1 MKKSLFFI
9 GMVLCFG
16 IANSQ
21 VVSSRSNSVAEG
33 QKQVV
38 NPNHIPTTVKV
49 STPKDPI
56 PAGYARIVFTAGDI
70 WGDGTGY
77 QLLMDSNATAYGTTI
92 PATGAL
98 TTSGDVD
105 ATVYAEFEY
114 KIPTNADGALTT
126 TNIVLSSSITLDVPA
141 GTIDWVVT
149 NPTPGDRMW
158 IAGGGR
164 GDDLVLTDGF
174 IYNFNVTG
182 DSQTGDN
189 VGLNIV
195 DPNLPAPTVTW
206 DFQDG
211 QMPNIF
217 TIYNDQNSVDAN
229 ISDLFNDGWNVI
241 SFDGVEYYAGA
252 PSWFTAVAP
261 ADRWMITPMMNLTAG
276 NYLQFDVKSQ
286 DASYLESMAV
296 KISTTTKDKSAFT
309 TTLWSEASVPGA
321 FTTHTIDLSAYDGQ
335 DVFIAF
341 ILNSTDAFIGLV
353 DNIKFLGQVSGINN
367 IETNNYS
374 IYPNPANDLFN
385 ISGAQGAKLNIY
397 DAIGRVVL
405 QDNVKSDNQSISISN
420 LNPGVYTVQLINNG
434 QVTSSKLIKK

>member
-38 NPNHIPTTVKV
+38 NPNHIPTTIKV

-126 TNIVLSSSITLDVPA
+126 TNIVLSSSITLDVPV

-158 IAGGGR
+158 IAGSGR

-195 DPNLPAPTVTW
+195 NPNLPAPTVTW

-211 QMPNIF
+211 QMPNVF

-229 ISDLFNDGWNVI
+229 ISSLFNDGWNVI

-434 QVTSSKLIKK
+434 QVTSSKFIKK

>member
-38 NPNHIPTTVKV
+38 NPNHIPTIVKV

-56 PAGYARIVFTAGDI
+56 PAGHARIVLTAGDI

-77 QLLMDSNATAYGTTI
+77 QLLIDADATAYGTII

-126 TNIVLSSSITLDVPA
+126 TNIVLSSSVTLDVPV

-174 IYNFNVTG
+174 IYNFSLSLVG
-182 DSQTGDN
+182 SGDN
-189 VGLNIV
+189 VSLNIV
-195 DPNLPAPTVTW
+195 NPNLPDPTVTW

-211 QMPNIF
+211 QMPNVF
-217 TIYNDQNSVDAN
+217 TIYNDQNTVEAN
-229 ISDLFNDGWNVI
+229 VANFIDGWIAVTYDEGIN
-241 SFDGVEYYAGA
+241 YHAGA
-252 PSWFTAVAP
+252 TSWFTTVTP

-286 DASYLESMAV
+286 DPSYLESMAV

-309 TTLWSEASVPGA
+309 TTLWSEASVPGV

-341 ILNSTDAFIGLV
+341 ILNSTDAFVGLV

>member
-56 PAGYARIVFTAGDI
+56 PAGHARIVLTAGDI

-77 QLLMDSNATAYGTTI
+77 QLLIDADATAYGTTI

-126 TNIVLSSSITLDVPA
+126 TNIVLSSSVTLDVPA

-158 IAGGGR
+158 IVGGGR

-195 DPNLPAPTVTW
+195 NPNLPAPTVTW

-211 QMPNIF
+211 QMPNVF

-229 ISDLFNDGWNVI
+229 ISGLFNDGWNVI

-286 DASYLESMAV
+286 DPSYLESMAV

-309 TTLWSEASVPGA
+309 TTLWSQASVPGA

-335 DVFIAF
+335 DIFIAF

>member
-38 NPNHIPTTVKV
+38 NPNHIPTTIKV

-126 TNIVLSSSITLDVPA
+126 TNIVLSSSITLDVPV

-158 IAGGGR
+158 IAGSGR

-195 DPNLPAPTVTW
+195 NPNLPAPTVTW

-211 QMPNIF
+211 QMPNVF

-229 ISDLFNDGWNVI
+229 ISGLFNDGWNVI

-309 TTLWSEASVPGA
+309 TTLWSQASVPGA

>member
-211 QMPNIF
+211 QMPNVF
-217 TIYNDQNSVDAN
+217 TIYNDQNSVDVN

-309 TTLWSEASVPGA
+309 TTLWSQASVPGA

>member
-38 NPNHIPTTVKV
+38 NPNHIPTTVKM
-49 STPKDPI
+49 SNPKDPI
-56 PAGYARIVFTAGDI
+56 PAGHARIVLTAGDI

-77 QLLMDSNATAYGTTI
+77 QLLIDADATAYGTII

-195 DPNLPAPTVTW
+195 NPNLPAPTVTW

-217 TIYNDQNSVDAN
+217 TIYNDQNSVDVN

>member
-21 VVSSRSNSVAEG
+21 VVNSRSNSVAEG

-38 NPNHIPTTVKV
+38 NPSHIPTTVKV
-49 STPKDPI
+49 SNPKDPI
-56 PAGYARIVFTAGDI
+56 PSGYARIVLTAGDI

-92 PATGAL
+92 PAIGAL
-98 TTSGDVD
+98 TDSGDVD

-126 TNIVLSSSITLDVPA
+126 TNIVLSSSVTLDVPV

-149 NPTPGDRMW
+149 NPTPGAKMW

-164 GDDLVLTDGF
+164 GNDLVLTDGF
-174 IYNFNVTG
+174 IYNFNLSLVGSG
-182 DSQTGDN
+182 DT
-189 VGLNIV
+189 VAINIV
-195 DPNLPAPTVTW
+195 NSNLPAPTVTW

-211 QMPNIF
+211 LMPNVF
-217 TIYNDQNSVDAN
+217 TIYNDQNTVEAN
-229 ISDLFNDGWNVI
+229 VANFVDGWIAVTYDEGIN
-241 SFDGVEYYAGA
+241 YHAGA
-252 PSWFTAVAP
+252 TSWFTAVAP

-276 NYLQFDVKSQ
+276 NHLQFDVKSQ
-286 DASYLESMAV
+286 DPLYLESMAV

-309 TTLWSEASVPGA
+309 TTLWSQALVPGV

-341 ILNSTDAFIGLV
+341 ILNSTDKFVGLV

-374 IYPNPANDLFN
+374 IYPNPANDIFN

-397 DAIGRVVL
+397 DAIGRVVF

-420 LNPGVYTVQLINNG
+420 LNPGVYTVQVINNG

>member
-38 NPNHIPTTVKV
+38 NPNHIPTTIKV

-229 ISDLFNDGWNVI
+229 ISGLFNDGWNVI

>member
-56 PAGYARIVFTAGDI
+56 PAGHARIVLTAGDI

-77 QLLMDSNATAYGTTI
+77 QLLIDADATAYGTII

-126 TNIVLSSSITLDVPA
+126 TNIVLSSSITLDVPV

-158 IAGGGR
+158 IAGSGR

-182 DSQTGDN
+182 D
-189 VGLNIV
+189 
-195 DPNLPAPTVTW
+195 
-206 DFQDG
+206 
-211 QMPNIF
+211 
-217 TIYNDQNSVDAN
+217 
-229 ISDLFNDGWNVI
+229 
-241 SFDGVEYYAGA
+241 
-252 PSWFTAVAP
+252 
-261 ADRWMITPMMNLTAG
+261 
-276 NYLQFDVKSQ
+276 
-286 DASYLESMAV
+286 
-296 KISTTTKDKSAFT
+296 
-309 TTLWSEASVPGA
+309 
-321 FTTHTIDLSAYDGQ
+321 
-335 DVFIAF
+335 
-341 ILNSTDAFIGLV
+341 
-353 DNIKFLGQVSGINN
+353 
-367 IETNNYS
+367 
-374 IYPNPANDLFN
+374 
-385 ISGAQGAKLNIY
+385 
-397 DAIGRVVL
+397 
-405 QDNVKSDNQSISISN
+405 
-420 LNPGVYTVQLINNG
+420 
-434 QVTSSKLIKK
+434 

>member
-38 NPNHIPTTVKV
+38 NPNHIPTTIKV

-229 ISDLFNDGWNVI
+229 ISGLFNDGWNVI

-296 KISTTTKDKSAFT
+296 KISTTTDRKS
-309 TTLWSEASVPGA
+309 
-321 FTTHTIDLSAYDGQ
+321 
-335 DVFIAF
+335 
-341 ILNSTDAFIGLV
+341 
-353 DNIKFLGQVSGINN
+353 
-367 IETNNYS
+367 
-374 IYPNPANDLFN
+374 
-385 ISGAQGAKLNIY
+385 
-397 DAIGRVVL
+397 VV
-405 QDNVKSDNQSISISN
+405 
-420 LNPGVYTVQLINNG
+420 
-434 QVTSSKLIKK
+434 

>member
-56 PAGYARIVFTAGDI
+56 PAGHARIVFTAGDI

-77 QLLMDSNATAYGTTI
+77 QLLIDADATAYGTTI

-114 KIPTNADGALTT
+114 KIPTNADGSLTT

-195 DPNLPAPTVTW
+195 NPNLPAPTVTW

-211 QMPNIF
+211 QMPNVF
-217 TIYNDQNSVDAN
+217 TIYNDQNSVDVN

-321 FTTHTIDLSAYDGQ
+321 FTTQTIDLSAYDGQ

-374 IYPNPANDLFN
+374 IYPNPATDLFN